1 MNQLAEG
8 LLKRYREAYNV
19 ANSTVQVGGMLK
31 KAAVWVGGVLGII
44 GLLMCFSSPFV
55 GIPFLLVGLMFGF
68 LLFVSG
74 IITAAQGQIMLA
86 MLDTAVNT
94 SPNADAPEKA
104 AIMGLRAA

>member
-1 MNQLAEG
+1 MNQAAEA
-8 LLKRYREAYNV
+8 LLKRYRDAYNV

-31 KAAVWVGGVLGII
+31 KAAVWAAGVVGVLG
-44 GLLMCFSSPFV
+44 LLMFFRSPFF
-55 GIPFLLVGLMFGF
+55 GIPLMLVGLLFGF

-94 SPNADAPEKA
+94 SSNTDAPEKA

>member
-1 MNQLAEG
+1 MNQVAEA
-8 LLKRYREAYNV
+8 LLKRYRDAYNV

-31 KAAVWVGGVLGII
+31 KAAVWVAGFFVIV
-44 GLLMCFSSPFV
+44 GLLMWSSFA
-55 GIPFLLVGLMFGF
+55 GIPFLLMGLLFGF

-94 SPNADAPEKA
+94 SPNTDAPEKA
-104 AIMGLRAA
+104 TIMGLRAA